1 MENEGL
7 GQRHPQQLIFENVSP
22 ATRLLEKRRQ
32 MYEVQDALE
41 SQKAKFG
48 KEEEQF
54 RKKEDQ
60 LRAKDLQL
68 QHQLIRFNKFLQDN
82 EAKRRRAETRAAEE
96 AAQIKQREEEIE
108 ELEAQLEE
116 SRKSCAELEEEVTRN
131 MKFEEF
137 LERVKETCDDYSE
150 IQDLVTRYDTLE
162 SANKDLMDS
171 QTQYEEKN
179 EAVRGEFQN
188 YKKER
193 SIENMAFT
201 NRIATL
207 QSEFEEVQKARQEL
221 EHLAD
226 VATQQDSEHSLH
238 FGQILMS
245 VENLF
250 LRCTTKRKNIQHD
263 ATPQD
268 AEEGADTLE
277 DEEGEDSFRKKQQTA
292 VRHLRVILAYLVD
305 FASITDILKKE
316 RKAEGKRV
324 LKDIDAELTKLA
336 EPDFLAEL
344 PPHLSDTIKKE
355 SGPAGPSSGSNNNT
369 NEVTQTKAPEG
380 PAAGPSLEATQKSS
394 EQ

>member
-1 MENEGL
+1 MENDGL

-41 SQKAKFG
+41 SQKARFA

-82 EAKRRRAETRAAEE
+82 EAKRRRAETRANEE
-96 AAQIKQREEEIE
+96 AAQIKQREEEIDD
-108 ELEAQLEE
+108 LEQQLEE
-116 SRKSCAELEEEVTRN
+116 SRRTCAELEEEVARN

-137 LERVKETCDDYSE
+137 LERVKDTCDDYSE

-162 SANKDLMDS
+162 SAHKDLMES
-171 QTQYEEKN
+171 TMQVEAQN
-179 EAVRGEFQN
+179 EALRVEFQS

-193 SIENMAFT
+193 AIENMAFT
-201 NRIATL
+201 NEIATL
-207 QSEFEEVQKARQEL
+207 QSKYEEAQKARQEL

-226 VATQQDSEHSLH
+226 VATQEDSEHSLH

-268 AEEGADTLE
+268 GEEQQTDVQE
-277 DEEGEDSFRKKQQTA
+277 EEEGEDSFRKKQQTA
-292 VRHLRVILAYLVD
+292 VRHLRVILAYLID
-305 FASITDILKKE
+305 FASITDTLKKE

-324 LKDIDAELTKLA
+324 IKEIDTEPSKLA
-336 EPDFLAEL
+336 EPEFKEQL
-344 PPHLSDTIKKE
+344 PPHVPPDGGKGGTT
-355 SGPAGPSSGSNNNT
+355 ATGSNSNT
-369 NEVTQTKAPEG
+369 HEITKPKTQDSANVV
-380 PAAGPSLEATQKSS
+380 PSPEATQKLT
-394 EQ
+394 E

>member
-1 MENEGL
+1 MENDGI

-41 SQKAKFG
+41 SQKARFA

-108 ELEAQLEE
+108 DLEHQLEE
-116 SRKSCAELEEEVTRN
+116 SRRSCAELEEEVTKN

-137 LERVKETCDDYSE
+137 LERVKDTCDDYSE

-162 SANKDLMDS
+162 SANKDLMDN
-171 QTQYEEKN
+171 QTQFEARN
-179 EAVRGEFQN
+179 EVVRVEFQN

-193 SIENMAFT
+193 AIENMAFT
-201 NRIATL
+201 NRIATM
-207 QSEFEEVQKARQEL
+207 QSQFEEAQKARQEL

-226 VATQQDSEHSLH
+226 VATQEDSEHSLH

-268 AEEGADTLE
+268 GEEQQADAHEEE
-277 DEEGEDSFRKKQQTA
+277 DSEDSFRKKQQTA
-292 VRHLRVILAYLVD
+292 VRHLRVILAYLID
-305 FASITDILKKE
+305 FASITETLKKE

-324 LKDIDAELTKLA
+324 IKEIDTEPSKLA
-336 EPDFLAEL
+336 EPDFKQEL
-344 PPHLSDTIKKE
+344 PPHLIDGKGATQ
-355 SGPAGPSSGSNNNT
+355 SGSNSNT
-369 NEVTQTKAPEG
+369 HEVSQKPKAQESKGESGVVASP
-380 PAAGPSLEATQKSS
+380 EATKQIA
-394 EQ
+394 E